1 MIDPLPGGK
10 AGEGQ
15 PGPAGTGLTGGIGG
29 LVVAGAA
36 DGIVGVDDQGIIR
49 LCNQA
54 AEELLGRPE
63 AELLGA
69 PFGLPVISGQAT
81 EVELRLPSGGSRTVE
96 MRAATAMV
104 QGEPL
109 HIVSLRD
116 VTRRRQ
122 AERDLQAALERQNLV
137 VAVAA
142 HQLHNPVAA
151 ISMLAHVLRDQQV
164 SMRPEDRAQII
175 DQIIERISRMQALVR
190 NLLTASRIDA
200 VGVRPAATRVPV
212 LDAIVEQL
220 AVIEDRSEEVRVSCS
235 PGLAVTA
242 DPDEL
247 AMMLAN
253 YIDNALSY
261 GSPPI
266 EIEAT
271 ERDGWAEIR
280 VTDHGRGVPA
290 GFVPRLFERYS
301 RGPESRKTVEG
312 TGLGLWIVATFTA
325 ANGGDAWYEPGE
337 DGGACFC
344 LRLPLAQAPAGEQVP
359 RQAG

>member
-1 MIDPLPGGK
+1 M
-10 AGEGQ
+10 A
-15 PGPAGTGLTGGIGG
+15 
-29 LVVAGAA
+29 VAA

-49 LCNQA
+49 LCNRA
-54 AEELLGRPE
+54 TEELLGRP
-63 AELLGA
+63 AAGLLGA
-69 PFGLPVISGQAT
+69 PFGLPVMAGQAT
-81 EVELRLPSGGSRTVE
+81 EVELRLPGGGSRAVE
-96 MRAATAMV
+96 MRAATTMV

-122 AERDLQAALERQNLV
+122 AEQDLVAALERQNLV

-142 HQLHNPVAA
+142 HQLHNPLAA
-151 ISMLAHVLRDQQV
+151 ISALARVLRDQQS
-164 SMRPEDRAQII
+164 SMRPEDRAEII
-175 DQIIERISRMQALVR
+175 DHIIERTGRLQALVR
-190 NLLTASRIDA
+190 RLLTASRIDA
-200 VGVRPAATRVPV
+200 ADMRPAAARVPV
-212 LDAIVEQL
+212 LDAIVEQV
-220 AVIEDRSEEVRVSCS
+220 AVIEDRSEEVRVSCG
-235 PGLAVTA
+235 PGLAAIA

-271 ERDGWAEIR
+271 EREGWAEIR

-301 RGPESRKTVEG
+301 RGPGSRKAMEG
-312 TGLGLWIVATFTA
+312 TGLGLWIVATFAA
-325 ANGGDAWYEPGE
+325 ANGGGAWYEPGA

-344 LRLPLAQAPAGEQVP
+344 LRLPLTGTGPPA
-359 RQAG
+359 